1 MKQGWKHFIMG
12 ASTMAVLMG
21 GLTFAANRSETI
33 QRTFR
38 DIKIKLNGSEV
49 IPKDANGNI
58 VEPFLIN
65 GTTYLPVR
73 AVGEAM
79 GLNVDWD
86 GETSTVKLT
95 NSISIVDGVDYTDGY
110 YKMFRVKLPKIV
122 GNTKTI
128 NELNERILSEVL
140 PRTYEP
146 VAAHAIIEESLDK
159 GIVYDYQYVIKN
171 NVLVV
176 YIYSSIPEG
185 GSPMPSTGG
194 GEYQFSY
201 YYDIANDEILSL
213 SDAVSKLSLSLDG
226 LPTEELDESRYQI
239 IIDNNELK
247 LQFVI

>member
-1 MKQGWKHFIMG
+1 MKKELKHFIMG

-86 GETSTVKLT
+86 GETSTIL
-95 NSISIVDGVDYTDGY
+95 
-110 YKMFRVKLPKIV
+110 LV
-122 GNTKTI
+122 GNVDNKKSNKDILKSVFESFDKEEAVKKEEAVLTEEEARFYSASPTI
-128 NELNERILSEVL
+128 YYFSREQVENKAKILFGNETSVQHES
-140 PRTYEP
+140 
-146 VAAHAIIEESLDK
+146 IE
-159 GIVYDYQYVIKN
+159 Y
-171 NVLVV
+171 
-176 YIYSSIPEG
+176 
-185 GSPMPSTGG
+185 
-194 GEYQFSY
+194 
-201 YYDIANDEILSL
+201 ANDDRTSG
-213 SDAVSKLSLSLDG
+213 V
-226 LPTEELDESRYQI
+226 TVNY
-239 IIDNNELK
+239 DNTTGMYSFHEHPG
-247 LQFVI
+247 I